1 MSEVTIIGIDL
12 AKRIFHLHLAGH
24 DGFVVFRKRLSRG
37 QLPAFMSQVPQCVV
51 AMETCATAHSWEQ
64 VWEQG
69 SRVYNYFIIFKGQLG
84 LCGGGGVRNT
94 IRTKCCKIMKIIHIK
109 IFIPHLI
116 PLNIKDFDV
125 LMPPL

>member
-84 LCGGGGVRNT
+84 LCGGGGGMLRSYARDPLFPCVL
-94 IRTKCCKIMKIIHIK
+94 KVCY
-109 IFIPHLI
+109 HLR
-116 PLNIKDFDV
+116 
-125 LMPPL
+125 MW